1 MNYQKK
7 KMKDM
12 LTDMKD
18 KFDKYWK
25 LSWMALCI
33 PIILYPRFTLSFL
46 EFHFGPAF
54 GKRAK
59 PRLERLK
66 TTLEGMFNEYAQ
78 QTINLGSAQ
87 QWGGNVEIG
96 SCDELAYWDQHVSLT
111 APPRIVASSK
121 LKNYLLKPPLPRGEP
136 FNILKWWQAN
146 FIEFPVLGRMA
157 RDILAV
163 PAKLERL
170 Y

>member
-1 MNYQKK
+1 
-7 KMKDM
+7 MKDM

-54 GKRAK
+54 RKRAK

-87 QWGGNVEIG
+87 QWGGNVEMDIG

-121 LKNYLLKPPLPRGEP
+121 LKNFLLKPPLPRGEP

-146 FIEFPVLGRMA
+146 FIEFPVLGQMA

-163 PAKLERL
+163 HAKLERL